1 MIKYIKIG
9 HNYCLTHRWPFE
21 TLLKQMHMWKRI
33 KRTHLYVR
41 TRCDLFVP
49 GPIARASL
57 YQPFKRPISIKQA
70 AQWFRAAKNW
80 DISTGPIARPFARSF
95 PLTPLLAPRFSL
107 RLPAPLRSCVRSLD
121 HSPSCSRESE

>member
-1 MIKYIKIG
+1 MIKCIKID
-9 HNYCLTHRWPFE
+9 HNYCLTHRWPFDE

-70 AQWFRAAKNW
+70 AQWFRTAKKW
-80 DISTGPIARPFARSF
+80 DVSTGPLARPFPHLLAPLTHCSALLAPLALRCAHLF
-95 PLTPLLAPRFSL
+95 AYTAHPLTPEL
-107 RLPAPLRSCVRSLD
+107 VGK
-121 HSPSCSRESE
+121 